1 MSSGRMHVDFV
12 DLTIP
17 IRSGTPSF
25 PGEPGGYVVPF
36 AELAV
41 QGWVSHQLLLYT
53 HLGTHLDA
61 PSHFIKDGGG
71 IETWPLAQLI
81 GPAIIARLRGEP
93 QTGEVNYSDFDWP
106 RAPVPGDR
114 VLLHT
119 GWGRRWGQQ
128 NYFSG
133 FPSLSLQLVH
143 QLIEAGVVLV
153 GMDTPTPH
161 ERDPEIVHEALLGNR
176 VAVLEGLVRLEEVP
190 GSSGELICLPLL
202 LVGLDGA
209 PCRVVFRAGTEGGQQ

>member
-1 MSSGRMHVDFV
+1 MDFI

-17 IRSGTPSF
+17 IRNGTPSI
-25 PGEPGGYVVPF
+25 PGEPGGYVLPF
-36 AELAV
+36 AKFAV

-71 IETWPLAQLI
+71 IETWPLTQLI

-93 QTGEVNYSDFDWP
+93 QSGEVDYGDFDWP
-106 RAPVPGDR
+106 REPGSGDR

-119 GWGRRWGQQ
+119 GWGKRWGAGG
-128 NYFSG
+128 YFSG
-133 FPSLSLQLVH
+133 FPSLCLQLV
-143 QLIEAGVVLV
+143 QRLIEAGVVLV

-161 ERDPEIVHEALLGNR
+161 EQDPKTMHEALLGSQ
-176 VAVLEGLVRLEEVP
+176 VAVLEGLIRLEEVP
-190 GSSGELICLPLL
+190 GSSGELICLPLP

-209 PCRVVFRAGTEGGQQ
+209 PCRVVFRADTGERQR